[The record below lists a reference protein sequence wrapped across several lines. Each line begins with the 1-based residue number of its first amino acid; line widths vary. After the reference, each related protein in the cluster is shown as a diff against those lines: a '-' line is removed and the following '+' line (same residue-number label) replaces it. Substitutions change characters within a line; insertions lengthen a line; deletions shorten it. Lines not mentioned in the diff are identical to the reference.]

1 MDIIIW
7 ILVIAAFLLSFV
19 GIIFPLVPGTIM
31 LWVGF
36 LLYAFFIGTEAL
48 STFFWISMVI
58 LTIVLF
64 ASDIVANSYF
74 VKKYGGT
81 KWGER
86 AAAIGVIVG
95 SFVIPP
101 FGILIVPFIAVFVVE
116 LIQKRTTTEA
126 WKASLGSLMGF
137 LGSSFAKVIIQL
149 IMIIWFIIA
158 VVW

>member
-101 FGILIVPFIAVFVVE
+101 FGILIVPFITVFVVE

-137 LGSSFAKVIIQL
+137 LGGSFAKVIIQL

>member
-7 ILVIAAFLLSFV
+7 ILIIAAFLLSFV

-36 LLYAFFIGTEAL
+36 LLYAFLIGTEAL

-101 FGILIVPFIAVFVVE
+101 FGILVVPFIAVFVVE

-126 WKASLGSLMGF
+126 WKASFGSLMGF
-137 LGSSFAKVIIQL
+137 LGGSFAKVIIQL
-149 IMIIWFIIA
+149 IMIIWFIVA